1 MRMITRFTN
10 LVRRRTARATL
21 VSVALA
27 LALLP
32 GVMPALARAQSIP
45 LDGTETKNFGPA
57 ERVWTAGPWEFHRD
71 ATLYGVFD
79 FGALKGTMVWVATD
93 RFDFSTGNGR
103 VWGKVTYTDTVS
115 GVVCSGT
122 GQGPVTGFFLT
133 AHIVA
138 KCSDGSIMKGTLQD
152 VSNDLVG
159 LHSTFHGEL
168 LTP

>member
-1 MRMITRFTN
+1 MVTFFQKWLRSRSS
-10 LVRRRTARATL
+10 RAAIL
-21 VSVALA
+21 SIV
-27 LALLP
+27 LALLVVL
-32 GVMPALARAQSIP
+32 GATPALARAHRTV

-57 ERVWTAGPWEFHRD
+57 QRVWTAGPWDFHRD
-71 ATLYGVFD
+71 ATLVGTFD

-103 VWGKVTYTDTVS
+103 VWGKVTYTDTAS
-115 GVVCSGT
+115 GVVCAGT

>member
-1 MRMITRFTN
+1 MTTRFAN

-21 VSVALA
+21 VSIALA

-32 GVMPALARAQSIP
+32 GVMPALARAQRTP
-45 LDGTETKNFGPA
+45 LDGTEIKNFGPA
-57 ERVWTAGPWEFHRD
+57 ERTWTAGPWDFHRD
-71 ATLYGVFD
+71 ATLYGTFD
-79 FGALKGTMVWVATD
+79 FGALAGTMVWVATD

-103 VWGKVTYTDTVS
+103 VWGKVTYTDTAS

-138 KCSDGSIMKGTLQD
+138 KCSDGSQLKGTLQD
-152 VSNDLVG
+152 DYNDLVG

-168 LTP
+168 LSH

>member
-1 MRMITRFTN
+1 MMTRFTN
-10 LVRRRTARATL
+10 LLRPRTARATL
-21 VSVALA
+21 VSLALA

-32 GVMPALARAQSIP
+32 GVMPALAQAQRTV
-45 LDGTETKNFGPA
+45 LDGTETKTFGVP
-57 ERVWTAGPWEFHRD
+57 ERTWTAGPWEFH
-71 ATLYGVFD
+71 ANNTLLGTFD

-93 RFDFSTGNGR
+93 RFDFSIGNGR
-103 VWGKVTYTDTVS
+103 VWGKVIYTDTAS

-138 KCSDGSIMKGTLQD
+138 KCSDGSILKGTLQD